1 MKKRVTDLISLNI
14 LEASTQTENDLDSL
28 RSIIKQY
35 DDELDPAQKELILA
49 EISILSARH
58 DILLA
63 RSRNNTSVYGEHIK
77 TYGYA

>member
-1 MKKRVTDLISLNI
+1 MEKRVADLISLNI
-14 LEASTQTENDLDSL
+14 LEASAQTENDLDSL

-35 DDELDPAQKELILA
+35 DSELDPTQKELILA

-63 RSRNNTSVYGEHIK
+63 RSRNNASIYGEYIK
-77 TYGYA
+77 THGYA